1 MALRPIGGGSYSSTA
16 STLLCSHAVPPILDR
31 RCPPGELTADDRIAI
46 RAVIERQLEV
56 FALASPEIQAKYG
69 SPENFMTI
77 VKTFYEPIYRPRR
90 MGGFTKLHVIDG
102 QPTQPVLLV
111 GPDGDFAVALYTMTK
126 QVHGEWKILGCSL
139 IP

>member
-1 MALRPIGGGSYSSTA
+1 MTA
-16 STLLCSHAVPPILDR
+16 SPFALSSNVSSKPFARRMLGLCPSQSRDSGEVWQ
-31 RCPPGELTADDRIAI
+31 PGEFYGYREDLL
-46 RAVIERQLEV
+46 RAV
-56 FALASPEIQAKYG
+56 
-69 SPENFMTI
+69 
-77 VKTFYEPIYRPRR
+77 YRPRR

-111 GPDGDFAVALYTMTK
+111 GPDGDFAVALYTMKK